1 MIKGKETE
9 GKQRRSE
16 QEEGN
21 VKGKKDK
28 GRDIWKRKKKK
39 KVTLCSTVGTF
50 ISSHQSKHKVRPQP
64 GFSEFVR
71 YSSEKRN
78 PHAAQKVTRQKVQKN
93 PNTKY
98 YEHTKETRT
107 PFM

>member
-1 MIKGKETE
+1 M
-9 GKQRRSE
+9 
-16 QEEGN
+16 EE
-21 VKGKKDK
+21 
-28 GRDIWKRKKKK
+28 KK

-50 ISSHQSKHKVRPQP
+50 ISSYQSKHKERPQP
-64 GFSEFVR
+64 GFRSL
-71 YSSEKRN
+71 SDK
-78 PHAAQKVTRQKVQKN
+78 AQRREIHMQPKVTRQKVQKN